1 MEEREKIARLQEMVD
16 RVTVSSFLAGQGSA
30 RRAASRIFAALTD
43 CITSSMPIRRKLF

>member
-16 RVTVSSFLAGQGSA
+16 QRSA